1 MKALYKALSF
11 PGVRTMVER
20 DTVGTGEQRN
30 AGENDKKARVREL

>member
-11 PGVRTMVER
+11 PGRTMVEK

-30 AGENDKKARVREL
+30 AGENDQKARVREL

>member
-20 DTVGTGEQRN
+20 DPAGTGEQRT
-30 AGENDKKARVREL
+30 AAENEQKARVREL